1 MSVHYEWMH
10 DEIKHLQ
17 LFQMYNFASPLLN
30 SQGYC
35 WWRKS
40 VITWERTGSWKN
52 CVFLQTLP
60 KLVLSELL
68 GKECF
73 TFISA
78 FLVLTKFSDLQGMKK
93 MSKWLCKLSVLS
105 SYPFIYTYFEQ
116 ASSTDASV
124 FGEHVTKGLKQEGA
138 RACTLGEQPFSIS
151 GLGVNSWTMGL
162 WLCIHCPLVFRMLTV
177 SLPRD
182 HLASALTNSI
192 TLISCSLWFTGPRVC
207 FSKAGLVH

>member
-1 MSVHYEWMH
+1 
-10 DEIKHLQ
+10 
-17 LFQMYNFASPLLN
+17 
-30 SQGYC
+30 
-35 WWRKS
+35 
-40 VITWERTGSWKN
+40 
-52 CVFLQTLP
+52 
-60 KLVLSELL
+60 
-68 GKECF
+68 
-73 TFISA
+73 
-78 FLVLTKFSDLQGMKK
+78 

-105 SYPFIYTYFEQ
+105 SYPFIFTYFEQ

-192 TLISCSLWFTGPRVC
+192 TLISCSLWFTGPRYVSPRLVQSISTSHSQLRISETKHP
-207 FSKAGLVH
+207 FKYLRIALSFQKAVLYNYISQG